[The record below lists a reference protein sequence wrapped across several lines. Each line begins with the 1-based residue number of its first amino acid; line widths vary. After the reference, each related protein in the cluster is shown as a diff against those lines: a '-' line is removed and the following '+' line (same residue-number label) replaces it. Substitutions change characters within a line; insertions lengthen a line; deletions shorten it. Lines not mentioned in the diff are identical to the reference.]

1 MMKPIAIAV
10 GEVERPRLSRDGR
23 TMLISIPISM
33 RRSGGRKKVV
43 TPANAAPWSP
53 PPARVDNT
61 IVKALARAHRW
72 RGMLETKLFATVRD
86 LAKAEKINEAYLC
99 RVLRLT
105 LLSPEITGA
114 VLSGQLPDTVDLAKL
129 LKPFPIEWERQ
140 EASFLR

>member
-1 MMKPIAIAV
+1 MIV
-10 GEVERPRLSRDGR
+10 
-23 TMLISIPISM
+23 SIPIST
-33 RRSGGRKKVV
+33 RRTGGRRRVV

-72 RGMLETKLFATVRD
+72 RGMLEPNLFATVRD
-86 LAKAEKINEAYLC
+86 LARAEKISEAYLC

-105 LLSPEITGA
+105 HLSPEITE
-114 VLSGQLPDTVDLAKL
+114 VILSGRLPDTVDLAKL
-129 LKPFPIEWERQ
+129 LKPFPIEWERR